1 MKEAAAQGNPHTAV
15 RSLQVLAGPHG
26 IDAHAWDVPIISG
39 RHGMPPGFVSPPIFS
54 RAASTQNNGGGGPH
68 PSHLTSVASR
78 RPSGIAG
85 TGLVFRPLQTPGD
98 EMPHYQKSRPA
109 AVIGPLGELL
119 TLETLPAPNTRRWV
133 ARRKAEVVAAVHGG
147 LLTIEEACD
156 RYRLELEEL
165 AGWWSEPRRSST

>member
-1 MKEAAAQGNPHTAV
+1 
-15 RSLQVLAGPHG
+15 
-26 IDAHAWDVPIISG
+26 
-39 RHGMPPGFVSPPIFS
+39 
-54 RAASTQNNGGGGPH
+54 
-68 PSHLTSVASR
+68 
-78 RPSGIAG
+78 
-85 TGLVFRPLQTPGD
+85 
-98 EMPHYQKSRPA
+98 MPHYQKSRPA

-165 AGWWSEPRRSST
+165 AGWQRALKRAGMPALMVTQSKRYRDLWQRQQRN